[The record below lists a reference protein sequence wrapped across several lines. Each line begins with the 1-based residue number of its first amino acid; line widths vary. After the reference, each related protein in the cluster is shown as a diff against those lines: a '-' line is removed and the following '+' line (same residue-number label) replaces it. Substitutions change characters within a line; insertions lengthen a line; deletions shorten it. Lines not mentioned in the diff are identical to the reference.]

1 MTKKLIKIND
11 LSNNHYSINK
21 NIRFKTAMLISNVC
35 DYSVAYI
42 AVKERITVEEE
53 NDSKTRNKKGNLRK

>member
-53 NDSKTRNKKGNLRK
+53 NDSKTRNKKGNLQK